1 MPPSIS
7 NIPSCATHLRWDT
20 ISAERQGTTT
30 VQTIRLQE
38 KTGKDGTLSLRIP
51 LGMPDAEYDVVVVLQ
66 PMGVTTPQDR
76 GWPPGYFDKTF
87 GSIDDESFV
96 CPPQGK
102 YVRSAEM
109 D

>member
-1 MPPSIS
+1 
-7 NIPSCATHLRWDT
+7 
-20 ISAERQGTTT
+20 
-30 VQTIRLQE
+30 
-38 KTGKDGTLSLRIP
+38 
-51 LGMPDAEYDVVVVLQ
+51 VVVLQ

>member
-1 MPPSIS
+1 M
-7 NIPSCATHLRWDT
+7 
-20 ISAERQGTTT
+20 
-30 VQTIRLQE
+30 QTIQVRE

-51 LGMPDAEYDVVVVLQ
+51 LGKPEEEYEVLVVVQ
-66 PMGVTTPQDR
+66 PNVVGTTPEER

-96 CPPQGK
+96 RPPQGELPK
-102 YVRSAEM
+102 PVEF

>member
-1 MPPSIS
+1 M
-7 NIPSCATHLRWDT
+7 
-20 ISAERQGTTT
+20 
-30 VQTIRLQE
+30 QTIQVRE

-51 LGMPDAEYDVVVVLQ
+51 LGKPEEEYEVLVVVQ
-66 PMGVTTPQDR
+66 PNVVGTTPGER

-96 CPPQGK
+96 RPPQGELPK
-102 YVRSAEM
+102 PVEF